1 LNIDA
6 LAAARDPC
14 HYAAALQDTHVGH
27 AAEVDQL
34 LCRTV
39 QRSVEDLLQVSEGR
53 GITGCVNVYWHW
65 RILFHFGERLVAFM
79 RDGQT
84 GQSTRAHLI

>member
-6 LAAARDPC
+6 LTVARDPC
-14 HYAAALQDTHVGH
+14 DYAAALQDTHVGH

-39 QRSVEDLLQVSEGR
+39 QRGVEDLL
-53 GITGCVNVYWHW
+53 
-65 RILFHFGERLVAFM
+65 
-79 RDGQT
+79 
-84 GQSTRAHLI
+84 